1 MNLHFFCLLAG
12 SASNEANK
20 EEGSQSA
27 GMGGAM
33 GMISSSSMGM
43 LSSLTS
49 VVQSTVRT
57 NTFMFDDDD
66 KAKFIKKIEKCSKCK
81 KKIHM
86 LFKQH
91 F

>member
-1 MNLHFFCLLAG
+1 MTQMNLHFFCLLVG

-20 EEGSQSA
+20 EGSQSA

-57 NTFMFDDDD
+57 NTFMFDDD

-81 KKIHM
+81 KKS
-86 LFKQH
+86 
-91 F
+91 